1 MCCLQGRPALNMST
15 RVQTNRGEGTD
26 APGGSDEDR
35 LSSCGR
41 GATAGGRWGR
51 DNVLR
56 VEGDIAAPQASP
68 QSTVSSILKLGTF
81 SAPLKVGSREPP
93 GAPSTPV
100 TRTDSALDPAIP
112 APSVLSIP
120 SPVLGGRG
128 RENHSQPR
136 PQSQAVTRVAHPE
149 RSLWRTRSL

>member
-1 MCCLQGRPALNMST
+1 MRTRSRRRGQVGERQRPRS
-15 RVQTNRGEGTD
+15 Q
-26 APGGSDEDR
+26 
-35 LSSCGR
+35 
-41 GATAGGRWGR
+41 
-51 DNVLR
+51 
-56 VEGDIAAPQASP
+56 GDIAAQQASR

-93 GAPSTPV
+93 GAPAAPV
-100 TRTDSALDPAIP
+100 TRTDSALSPAIP
-112 APSVLSIP
+112 VPSVLSIP

-128 RENHSQPR
+128 SEKHSQPR